1 MKYLTQQQIKD
12 FDKAIVRSK
21 NKRDIIAFKLCF
33 RYALRVQELV
43 NITKDDINF
52 ESRQIV
58 ITGVKNGRT
67 RSYDLDDAL
76 YQQIVKYVKQ
86 NKITDRLFP
95 VTTTAMQYR
104 FKTQAKNAGI
114 SEEYSIHSLRHSCA
128 MMMAQKGSSAIFIQN
143 WLRQKNIASA
153 QVYFEQITDKKVDE
167 AMGKL
172 FPQFM

>member
-1 MKYLTQQQIKD
+1 MKYLTQEQIKD

-43 NITKDDINF
+43 NITVQDINF
-52 ESRQIV
+52 ESRQIT
-58 ITGVKNGRT
+58 IKGVKNGRT
-67 RSYDLDDAL
+67 RTYDLDDAL
-76 YQQIVKYVKQ
+76 YQQIKRYVKQ

-95 VTTTAMQYR
+95 VTTTALQYR
-104 FKTQAKNAGI
+104 FKTHAANVGI
-114 SEEYSIHSLRHSCA
+114 PKEYSIHSLRHSCA
-128 MMMAQKGSSAIFIQN
+128 VMMAKEGASAIAIQN
-143 WLRQKNIASA
+143 WLRQRCIQSA
-153 QVYFEQITDKKVDE
+153 QVYFEGLQDEKVDA